1 MKEILQVSIFCG
13 SVIGFL
19 ISALLTPYIGIL
31 SIALGTVFGI
41 LLPGLAYRND
51 ISDDTCSEFEF
62 WIFST
67 VPTFFCS
74 LFGYLISAI

>member
-1 MKEILQVSIFCG
+1 MKEMFQVSIFCG
-13 SVIGFL
+13 SIIGFL
-19 ISALLTPYIGIL
+19 ASALLTPYIGIF
-31 SIALGTVFGI
+31 SIAMGTIFGI
-41 LLPGLAYRND
+41 LLPGFAYRNN
-51 ISDDTCSEFEF
+51 ISDDVCSEFEF